1 MRPQR
6 DRRCSEI
13 NFLTSPSFNGSLR
26 PLTFQQAKTIADKRK
41 RQPVRV
47 TLSSTS
53 KRRNYSCF
61 YSSWVT
67 EHGPYCPKSQQLT
80 NRPRGFR
87 SGVGD
92 RCLRKLEILK
102 ASTNQNR
109 LFSRSYGIAARR
121 EGRERVLDCLKCFLL
136 SVQFK
141 ISTTPSFKQTICA
154 AYSCQ
159 YIPTT
164 PPPLKGWKKKQK

>member
-53 KRRNYSCF
+53 KRGNYSCF

-92 RCLRKLEILK
+92 RGSSVPRSLDGPAWVRGASETLSGGGPGGLRGAVRWEIRRARIHLI
-102 ASTNQNR
+102 NR
-109 LFSRSYGIAARR
+109 SSITRIRG
-121 EGRERVLDCLKCFLL
+121 ENVLSHAWRATSSILH
-136 SVQFK
+136 
-141 ISTTPSFKQTICA
+141 
-154 AYSCQ
+154 
-159 YIPTT
+159 
-164 PPPLKGWKKKQK
+164 